1 MNSTLLS
8 VVYFVACSH
17 AVMLALA
24 LWLRTEKSKPGRILS
39 VLTAI
44 LAYKLFEGGSLYSGL
59 YQYVP
64 HLLDL
69 MPAMVMV
76 LGPIFYGYVRQI
88 AGQSPMSWQQWLL
101 HLIPWL
107 AVWLFLNSPSVFR
120 VAEFKIEMWQQIANA
135 GGSYRK
141 LPIDIVFRLLA
152 IKAHL
157 TVYLYLSW
165 RSLSQFATVVENLR
179 SDNST
184 NIVKHLRLLAMAFI
198 ILEAIWVSLFIAN
211 QYFDMGTLNQV
222 SEIWLLFIAGIVM
235 AMGFTGLQQP
245 NMIFTQEERLLSSVE
260 CGQDN
265 AADLEKKVKYI
276 HSALPDSA
284 ADEIAKQIEQV
295 MNSQQLFLNDKLTL
309 TELAKALEMKS
320 HTISQVINQQM
331 KTNFYKLVNGYRV
344 QHAVDLLE
352 SDQINWSIE
361 RIALESGFSNRV
373 TFNKAFKEQIRCT
386 ASDYKKQQNRAYRN
400 N

>member
-8 VVYFVACSH
+8 VIYFIACSH
-17 AVMLALA
+17 AVMLAIA
-24 LWLRTEKSKPGRILS
+24 LWLRTEKTRPGRVLS

-76 LGPIFYGYVRQI
+76 LGPVFYGYVRQVT
-88 AGQSPMSWQQWLL
+88 GQPTMSLQQWLL
-101 HLIPWL
+101 HLTPWL
-107 AVWLFLNSPSVFR
+107 AVWFFLNSPSVFR
-120 VAEFKIEMWQQIANA
+120 TADLKIDMWQAIANA

-165 RSLSQFATVVENLR
+165 RSLSEFTIAVEHLR
-179 SDNST
+179 SDNSA

-198 ILEAIWVSLFIAN
+198 ILEATWVSLFIGN
-211 QYFDMGTLNQV
+211 QYFDIGTLNQV
-222 SEIWLLFIAGIVM
+222 SEIWLLFIAVIVL

-245 NMIFTQEERLLSSVE
+245 NMIFTQEERLLTSVE
-260 CGQDN
+260 SSHNN
-265 AADLEKKVKYI
+265 AADAQEKVKYI

-284 ADEIAKQIEQV
+284 ANEIAKLIEQI
-295 MNSQQLFLNDKLTL
+295 MSSQQLFLNDKLTL

-344 QHAVDLLE
+344 QHAADLLE
-352 SDQINWSIE
+352 NDQINWSIE

-373 TFNKAFKEQIRCT
+373 TFNKAFKEQMRCT
-386 ASDYKKQQNRAYRN
+386 ASAYKKQHNRMSLRL
-400 N
+400 

>member
-8 VVYFVACSH
+8 IIYFIACSH
-17 AVMLALA
+17 AVMLAAA
-24 LWLRTEKSKPGRILS
+24 LWLRTEKARPGRVLS
-39 VLTAI
+39 ILTAI

-76 LGPIFYGYVRQI
+76 LGPIFYGYVRQVT
-88 AGQSPMSWQQWLL
+88 GQPALSWQQWLL
-101 HLIPWL
+101 HLAPWL
-107 AVWLFLNSPSVFR
+107 AVWFFLNSPSVFR
-120 VAEFKIEMWQQIANA
+120 AADLKIEMWQAIANA

-165 RSLSQFATVVENLR
+165 RSLSQFTIAVENLR
-179 SDNST
+179 SDNSR
-184 NIVKHLRLLAMAFI
+184 NLVKHLKLLAMAFI
-198 ILEAIWVSLFIAN
+198 ILEATWVSLFIGN
-211 QYFDMGTLNQV
+211 QYFDIGTLNQV
-222 SEIWLLFIAGIVM
+222 SEIWLLFIAVIIL

-245 NMIFTQEERLLSSVE
+245 NMIFTQEERLLTSVE
-260 CGQDN
+260 SSHNN
-265 AADLEKKVKYI
+265 AADGEEKVKYI
-276 HSALPDSA
+276 HSALPDSTA
-284 ADEIAKQIEQV
+284 NEIAKQIEKL
-295 MNSQQLFLNDKLTL
+295 MSSQQLFLNDKLTL

-344 QHAVDLLE
+344 QHAADLLE
-352 SDQINWSIE
+352 NDQINWSIE

-373 TFNKAFKEQIRCT
+373 TFNKAFKEQMRCT
-386 ASDYKKQQNRAYRN
+386 ASAYKKQHNRVSLHS
-400 N
+400 

>member
-8 VVYFVACSH
+8 VIYFIACSH
-17 AVMLALA
+17 AVMLAIA
-24 LWLRTEKSKPGRILS
+24 LWLRTEKTRPGRVLS

-76 LGPIFYGYVRQI
+76 LGPVFYGYVRQVT
-88 AGQSPMSWQQWLL
+88 GQPAMSLQQWLL

-107 AVWLFLNSPSVFR
+107 AVWFFLNSPSVFR
-120 VAEFKIEMWQQIANA
+120 TADLKIDMWQAIANA

-157 TVYLYLSW
+157 TIYLYLSW
-165 RSLSQFATVVENLR
+165 RSLSEFTIAVENLR

-184 NIVKHLRLLAMAFI
+184 IIVKHLKLLAMAFI
-198 ILEAIWVSLFIAN
+198 ILEAIWVSLFIGN
-211 QYFDMGTLNQV
+211 QYFDIGTLNQV
-222 SEIWLLFIAGIVM
+222 SEIWLLLIAVIVL

-245 NMIFTQEERLLSSVE
+245 NMIFTQEERLLTSVE
-260 CGQDN
+260 SSHNN
-265 AADLEKKVKYI
+265 AADGEEKVKYI
-276 HSALPDSA
+276 HSALPDSTA
-284 ADEIAKQIEQV
+284 NEIAKQIEQL
-295 MNSQQLFLNDKLTL
+295 MSSQQLFLNDKLTL

-320 HTISQVINQQM
+320 HTISQLINQQM

-344 QHAVDLLE
+344 QHAADLLE
-352 SDQINWSIE
+352 NDQINWSIE

-373 TFNKAFKEQIRCT
+373 TFNKAFKEQMRCT
-386 ASDYKKQQNRAYRN
+386 ASAYKKQHNRMSLRL
-400 N
+400 